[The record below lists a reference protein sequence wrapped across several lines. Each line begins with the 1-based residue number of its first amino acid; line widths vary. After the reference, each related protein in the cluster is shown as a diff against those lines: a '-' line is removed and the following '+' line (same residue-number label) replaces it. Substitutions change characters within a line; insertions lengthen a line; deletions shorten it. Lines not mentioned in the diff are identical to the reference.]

1 MFYQFDPTYLMWI
14 ALPTLLIQLAVQFW
28 LSKTFRTWSKVDNG
42 SGKNGEQVANTIFA
56 ETDLDPVPIEKTK
69 QPLSDHYDP
78 KANVVRLSPPVAN
91 EDSVAAEA
99 VTAHELGH
107 VQQYQDGSGLIK
119 MRSFL
124 LPFIRFSPMVFY
136 ASWMLGFVFNMT
148 NMIWIGMIFFG
159 IQVAFSLLTLPVEF
173 DASKR
178 GIHHLE
184 NAGLMITDNDRE
196 GSKKV
201 LRAAALTYVAA
212 SIGAVLQFFYFLTRA
227 HEEASKQKAR
237 EERMQS
243 RTTSKSQKKQTQ
255 PTARKTSSNKRRR

>member
-1 MFYQFDPTYLMWI
+1 MFYQWDPTYLMWI

-28 LSKTFRTWSKVDNG
+28 LSKTFRKWSKVQNG
-42 SGKNGEQVANTIFA
+42 SGENGVQVANTIFE
-56 ETDLDPVPIEKTK
+56 ETDLDPVPIERTK

-78 KANVVRLSPPVAN
+78 GDNVVRLSPPVAN
-91 EDSVAAEA
+91 ESTVSAEA
-99 VTAHELGH
+99 VAAHELGH

-136 ASWMLGFVFNMT
+136 ASWVLGFVFNMT

-159 IQVAFSLLTLPVEF
+159 IQVLFSLLTLPVEF

-178 GIHHLE
+178 GIQHLE
-184 NAGLMITDNDRE
+184 NAGLMVSDNDRE
-196 GSKKV
+196 GSKQV

-212 SIGAVLQFFYFLTRA
+212 SIGAVLQFIYFLTRA
-227 HEEASKQKAR
+227 RQETQKQQAR
-237 EERMQS
+237 DQRKQS
-243 RTTSKSQKKQTQ
+243 RQQPKPPSKKNQSANRSAANT
-255 PTARKTSSNKRRR
+255 RRR